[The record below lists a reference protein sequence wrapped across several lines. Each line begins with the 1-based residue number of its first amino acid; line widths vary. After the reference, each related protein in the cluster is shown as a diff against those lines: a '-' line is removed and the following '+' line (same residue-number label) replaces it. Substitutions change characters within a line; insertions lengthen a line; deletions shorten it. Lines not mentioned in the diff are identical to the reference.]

1 MVYGKVMF
9 LTLPHRKAH
18 GFVAVT
24 EQKAYGDVMFAIAAI
39 KQKGVWKSYVLDPF
53 PTGQQEQ
60 LMEKLCSCGCYHTEK
75 FMAL

>member
-24 EQKAYGDVMFAIAAI
+24 KQKAYGHVLFSIAAI
-39 KQKGVWKSYVLDPF
+39 KQKILGKSYVLDPS
-53 PTGQQEQ
+53 PTGQREQ
-60 LMEKLCSCGCYHTEK
+60 LMEKLCSCWTEK
-75 FMAL
+75 LMAL